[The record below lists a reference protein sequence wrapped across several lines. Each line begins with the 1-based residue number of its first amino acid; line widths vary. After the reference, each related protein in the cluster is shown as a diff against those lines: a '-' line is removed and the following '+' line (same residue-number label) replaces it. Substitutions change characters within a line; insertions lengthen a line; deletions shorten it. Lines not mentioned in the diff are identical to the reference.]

1 MLAITSVSKRFGGLA
16 AVTDL
21 TLTVEA
27 GGITGLI
34 GPNGAGK
41 TTVFNVIT
49 GVLPPTSGSIRFGE
63 RELVGLRP
71 HETVRL
77 GIVRTFQTARLFRTM
92 SVWEHVLVAQNHR
105 AGHGPGLFLPRT
117 RGTRRL
123 LGEAQEILALVGLW
137 EARERPAVTLPYGDQ
152 RRLEIARAL
161 AAGPRLLLL
170 DEPSAGMN
178 PVETEALLRTLGTIR
193 DAGVSL
199 FLIEHDMAVIMTCCD
214 RVVVLNFGQK
224 IADGAP
230 AEVQRDPLVLEAYL
244 GRE

>member
-1 MLAITSVSKRFGGLA
+1 MLELQAVSKRFGGLA
-16 AVTDL
+16 ALTEL

-27 GGITGLI
+27 GRITGLI

-41 TTVFNVIT
+41 TTVFNLIT
-49 GVLPPTSGSIRFGE
+49 GVLPPTTGAIRFDG
-63 RELVGLRP
+63 RDVVGLRP
-71 HETVRL
+71 HQTVRL

-105 AGHGPGLFLPRT
+105 AGRGPGLFLPRT
-117 RGTRRL
+117 PRTRRL
-123 LGEAQEILALVGLW
+123 LGEAREILALVGLW
-137 EARERPAVTLPYGDQ
+137 EARDRPAVALPYGDQ

-161 AAGPRLLLL
+161 AAEPRLLLL

-178 PVETEALLRTLGTIR
+178 PVETDALLSTLEKIR
-193 DAGVSL
+193 AGGVSL

-224 IADGAP
+224 IAEGTP
-230 AEVQRDPLVLEAYL
+230 GEVQQDPRVLEAYL

>member
-1 MLAITSVSKRFGGLA
+1 MLELRAVSRRFGGVA
-16 AVTDL
+16 AVTNL
-21 TLTVEA
+21 TLTVAA
-27 GGITGLI
+27 GRITGLI

-41 TTVFNVIT
+41 TTVFNLVT
-49 GVLPPTSGSIRFGE
+49 GVLPPSTGTIRFDG

-71 HETVRL
+71 HQTVRL
-77 GIVRTFQTARLFRTM
+77 GIVRTFQTARPFRSL

-105 AGHGPGLFLPRT
+105 AGRGPGLFLPRT
-117 RGTRRL
+117 AGARRL

-137 EARERPAVTLPYGDQ
+137 EARGRPAVALPYGDQ

-161 AAGPRLLLL
+161 AAGPKLLLL

-178 PVETEALLRTLGTIR
+178 PVETDALLRTLEKIR
-193 DAGVSL
+193 DGGVSL
-199 FLIEHDMAVIMTCCD
+199 LLIEHDMAVIMTCCD

-224 IADGAP
+224 IAEGTP
-230 AEVQRDPLVLEAYL
+230 GEVQRDPLVLEAYL